1 MRIFQPVR
9 KSGVYS
15 RRRRWITVPGF
26 IRAFFLIGTTFMVAK
41 GQVVRPDSVQQDTLY
56 RTKTGRR
63 PYLKVPDRLGSR
75 FSYRLPQSPLV
86 PHDPKTLQTQF
97 RYDPNGQRI
106 IVDDHFRV
114 GDTHLPYRTGEA
126 ISLDEYLRIQNDASY
141 RDLIREY
148 AARSDGKSEV
158 SGRGLFPKIKLTDP
172 SLDRIFGS
180 NIIDFLPN
188 GSVMLDFGYLHQNID
203 NPAIPVRQRRT
214 GNFIFNEQ
222 IAINFAGKIGDKLN
236 LNTNF
241 DTKAAF
247 NFENKLKLGFR
258 NQEED
263 IIQRVEAGNTSFR
276 TNSQLIPSV
285 ENLFGAN
292 VALRFGKLDVNIVA
306 AQQRSK
312 RQSMTLKNGAQ
323 NRPFSIRE
331 DLYDENRHFFLSHFF
346 RDNYERSLQ
355 QLPMITSGVNVTRV
369 EVYVTNRSQS
379 TETLRN
385 LVGLTDMGEGN
396 PYNRTSPLVQPI
408 SGSAS
413 SPASNAINGLFQN
426 VSQNPVVRQIDNV
439 ASELTGSSYT
449 RGIDF
454 DILRGARKLGEREFK
469 FHPQLGYISLLTPV
483 RNDEVIAVAYE
494 YTYQGRS
501 YKVGELTEDYQN
513 RQQDEVIVLKL
524 LKSSTIRNNTSIP
537 MWDLMMKNIYS
548 LSTQTQSNNTSSS
561 TTYTGTT
568 VSVQKQGFQ
577 LRVIYKDDI
586 TGVDNPALQESNIA
600 GIPLVQVMNLDKLN
614 QMSDR
619 QPDGNFDYVEDVTI
633 DSKNGRVIFPVLEP
647 FGSTLRNRLSAD
659 NPALVEKY
667 VQTTLYRGTQIDAT
681 QETDKNKFY
690 ISGSYQGANGAQIQ
704 LGFGVDEKTVQVSAG
719 GVALNPGT
727 DFVVEAGSVRI
738 LNESLMNSGK
748 DVTISWETPDLFN
761 NQVRTMLAGRF
772 DYRVDRNFNIGATVM
787 RLREST
793 PGNITRVALGNE
805 PVNNFLFGLDANL
818 KKDVPILTK
827 ALDALPFLQTKE
839 MSTIAFSGE
848 YAQLLPGV
856 TPRSRNRSYL
866 DDFEGSRTIY
876 DFTRQPI
883 KWRLGATPDGFPKG
897 NAANP
902 LEYAYR
908 RAMISVYNIDQT
920 VYGTGGLGNNSVPG
934 NLDVS
939 NVYERQFMP
948 QDIFKG
954 KATLNYNLPLNTLD
968 IAYFPSE
975 RGMYN
980 YNPDL
985 TSEGLLRNP
994 KQNFGAITRAIT
1006 SDNDFDN
1013 SNIEL
1018 LEFWVMDPFQT
1029 GAKAVVKDGVVNQ
1042 NNTTGGKLLLHL
1054 GDISEDVVPD
1064 GRFNFENGLPVG
1076 EVRSQPVNGQPANVD
1091 STAWGR
1097 VTKQQFVINAFD
1109 NENIAAQD
1117 IGLDGLNN
1125 NAEQTFFGNYLNQ
1138 VRTRV
1143 TGPAL
1148 NQILSDP
1155 SNDDFRYYLSTEADQ
1170 NNWSLVQRYK
1180 RIMGME
1186 NNSPANT
1193 ASGSQIT
1200 PSSSSLPDS
1209 EDLNV
1214 DNTVNETESYYEYEI
1229 PLKPGELKVGSNN
1242 IVDEVVVNQQ
1252 DGTTTKWYLFR
1263 VEVRKPTRSV
1273 GGINGFKSVRFMRM
1287 VMTDFEQPVVLRF
1300 AQFQLT
1306 GFQYRKYDY
1315 DLNAKGL
1322 DEIPEPYDADF
1333 RVSTVSIEENG
1344 PGTKDAGRIPY
1355 VVPPGYERDRDIMT
1369 LNNAELN
1376 EQGLSLCVTD
1386 LRDGD
1391 SRAAYKLV
1399 NYNLNQYRRLT
1410 MSVHMEN
1417 AMNESSKTSTFIRL
1431 GTDFKDNY
1439 YEIEVRDLKA
1449 TDPGS
1454 INVGAP
1460 DPTLVWPLDNK
1471 FDFPIDELRRVK
1483 SERNRLGAA
1492 NATPFT
1498 LVSEDG
1504 KYNIT
1509 VVGTPDISAV
1519 QVLMLGVRNPTS
1531 ADGQAKSFCV
1541 WVNEFHATDFD
1552 QKSGYAAIGRAD
1564 IKLADFATVT
1574 LTGAVKTYGFGG
1586 VETRIS
1592 ERSQSNSLA
1601 LGMAS
1606 NVNLDK
1612 FFPQKWGLQI
1622 PFYFSVDR
1630 QNIRPHFNPL
1640 DPDMPLELSLSTM
1653 SASQREAYRKM
1664 VEENY
1669 SRKAINFS
1677 NVRKIRMNPSNRA
1690 HFYDIE
1696 NFSFTYAYSDA
1707 IRSNITMAEYRQL
1720 SRRGGITYAFTTVPR
1735 AWEPFKKWKNDRH
1748 IFQLIKDFNFTP
1760 VPTSIT
1766 LRADMDR
1773 SLIRTQYRSAVAG
1786 STAGN
1791 PRLTTDGVTP
1801 LFEKYW
1807 LFNRLYGLTWNLSK
1821 NWNARYNATAQAIID
1836 EPYGDINTQ
1845 EKRDSVMNSLRNLG
1859 RMKNFEQ
1866 RIDNTWQVPL
1876 NKTPLTDWMTAQL
1889 QYNVAYK
1896 FQANSYGIV
1905 DSTGTPFGNTIQN
1918 RKERVLTGRIDFVA
1932 LYNRVKA
1939 LRWVNSPRAPR
1950 RDIARSPGDFDEV
1963 EQDNNRFL
1971 KSVSRLLLTVRGI
1984 RYTYAIDESTI
1995 LPGFMSTPHLL
2006 GDRSGVPGMPFIL
2019 GSQDASIRYRGAA
2032 EGWISKSTVQN
2043 QPFVQTVTK
2052 RFEATTDL
2060 EPWKDFKV
2068 FMDLRYNR
2076 SDNYQEFFRPATV
2089 NGAFQS
2095 QSPVRSGSYS
2105 MSYLSFLT
2113 AFERTSRESFSAN
2126 FERFKDYRN
2135 LLLDRLKQANPAGDS
2150 YNLNSQDVLIPAFF
2164 AAYSGKSPEK
2174 VKFSP
2179 FYKIPLPNWRVNYN
2193 GLTNVPWVKRRFS
2206 QVQITHS
2213 YSSTYNVGSFVSS
2226 LEYDAAFVA
2235 LNAPMYPFAD
2245 RVNAEGQFVPV
2256 YVMSVISFVERFAP
2270 FLGVQFRTKDGIS
2283 GGLEYNQ
2290 DRNVGLNLSNVSV
2303 NEVSNKDLTG
2313 RVGFTKQ
2320 NVRFNLGGRQIKLKN
2335 DLTFDC
2341 RLTFRDQ
2348 RVVIRKLEGETTPT
2362 AGNVF
2367 FQFNP
2372 SVTYNASRQLNVRVY
2387 LDRTVNDPLVSNSFR
2402 RALTQGG
2409 VQLRLSLN

>member
-9 KSGVYS
+9 KSGTYS
-15 RRRRWITVPGF
+15 RRRRWISVPGLV
-26 IRAFFLIGTTFMVAK
+26 RAFLLFGASTAMAQAQQI
-41 GQVVRPDSVQQDTLY
+41 QPDTARVDTLY

-63 PYLKVPDRLGSR
+63 PLLKVSDRLASR
-75 FSYRLPQSPLV
+75 FSYRLPQSPLI
-86 PHDPKTLQTQF
+86 PPDPKDLQTQF
-97 RYDPNGQRI
+97 RFNPLDQKITVN
-106 IVDDHFRV
+106 DAFKV
-114 GDTHLPYRTGEA
+114 GDRTIPYRPGEN
-126 ISLDEYLRIQNDASY
+126 ISLDEYLRIQNNASY

-148 AARSDGKSEV
+148 AGRSDGKSEV
-158 SGRGLFPKIKLTDP
+158 TGRGLFPKIKLSDP

-188 GSVMLDFGYLHQNID
+188 GSVLLDFGYLHQSID

-222 IAINFAGKIGDKLN
+222 IAVNFAGKIGDKLN

-276 TNSQLIPSV
+276 TNSQLIPGV

-292 VALRFGKLDVNIVA
+292 VALRFGKLDVNLVA

-312 RQSMTLKNGAQ
+312 RQSIVLRNGAQ
-323 NRPFSIRE
+323 NRGFSIRE
-331 DLYDENRHFFLSHFF
+331 DLYDENRHFFLNHFF
-346 RDNYERSLQ
+346 RNNYERSLQ
-355 QLPMITSGVNVTRV
+355 QLPMITSGVTVTRV
-369 EVYVTNRSQS
+369 EVYITNRSQN

-385 LVGLTDMGEGN
+385 LVGLADLGEGN
-396 PYNRTSPLVQPI
+396 PFNKTSPLVQPI
-408 SGSAS
+408 SGSVS
-413 SPASNAINGLFQN
+413 SPADNSVNGLFQN
-426 VSQNPVVRQIDNV
+426 VSQNPTVRQIDNV
-439 ASELTGSSYT
+439 AGELTGSGYA
-449 RGIDF
+449 RGADF
-454 DILRGARKLGEREFK
+454 DLLRGARKLNDREFR
-469 FHPQLGYISLLTPV
+469 FHPQLGYISLLAPI
-483 RNDEVIAVAYE
+483 RNDEIVAVSYE
-494 YTYQGRS
+494 YTYQGRKF
-501 YKVGELTEDYQN
+501 KVGELTEDYQN

-524 LKSSTIRNNTSIP
+524 LKSSTLRNNTNLP

-548 LSTQTQSNNTSSS
+548 LSTQTPSS
-561 TTYTGTT
+561 TTSTT
-568 VSVQKQGFQ
+568 TSYSGGNVSVQRQGFQ

-586 TGVDNPALQESNIA
+586 TGVDNPSLQETNLA
-600 GIPLVQVMNLDKLN
+600 GIPLLQVMNLDKLN
-614 QMSDR
+614 QMNDA
-619 QPDGNFDYVEDVTI
+619 QPDGNFDFVEDVTI
-633 DSKNGRVIFPVLEP
+633 DPKNGRIIFPVLEP
-647 FGSTLRNRLSAD
+647 FGSTLRNRLNNSD
-659 NPALVEKY
+659 PALVEKY
-667 VQTTLYRGTQIDAT
+667 VQNTLYRGTQIDAT
-681 QETDKNKFY
+681 QQAEKNKFF
-690 ISGSYQGANGAQIQ
+690 IQGSYQGANGAQIP
-704 LGFGVDEKTVQVSAG
+704 LGFGVDESTVQVSAG
-719 GVALNPGT
+719 GVNLNPGT
-727 DFVVEAGSVRI
+727 DFVVEGGSVRI
-738 LNESLMNSGK
+738 MNDALMNSGREIT
-748 DVTISWETPDLFN
+748 VSWETPELFN
-761 NQVRTMLAGRF
+761 NQVRTMIAGRL
-772 DYRVDRNFNIGATVM
+772 DYRIDKNFNIGATLM

-805 PVNNFLFGLDANL
+805 PVNNFLFGFDANL
-818 KKDVPILTK
+818 KKDVPFLTK
-827 ALDALPFLQTKE
+827 ALDALPLIQTKE
-839 MSTIAFSGE
+839 MSSITFGGE

-856 TPRSRNRSYL
+856 TPRAQNRSYL

-883 KWRLGATPDGFPKG
+883 RWRMGATPVTFNQGTPG
-897 NAANP
+897 NP
-902 LEYAYR
+902 LQYNDR
-908 RAMISVYNIDQT
+908 RALISVYNVDQT
-920 VYGTGGLGNNSVPG
+920 FYGTGGLGNNVVPAD
-934 NLDVS
+934 LDVS
-939 NVYERQFMP
+939 NFYEKQYLP
-948 QDIFKG
+948 QQIFKG
-954 KATLNYNLPLNTLD
+954 KAALNYNLPLNILD
-968 IAYFPSE
+968 LAYFPAE

-985 TSEGLLRNP
+985 TSEGRLRNP
-994 KQNFGAITRAIT
+994 KQSFGAITRAIT

-1013 SNIEL
+1013 SNIEIM
-1018 LEFWVMDPFQT
+1018 EFWVMDPFLKVPVRANGGTQD
-1029 GAKAVVKDGVVNQ
+1029 KP
-1042 NNTTGGKLLLHL
+1042 NTTGGKLLIHL

-1064 GRFNFENGLPVG
+1064 GRFNFENGLPTG
-1076 EVRSQPVNGQPANVD
+1076 EVRTQTVNGQPANVD

-1097 VTKQQFVINAFD
+1097 ATKQQFVINAFNND
-1109 NENIAAQD
+1109 NIAAQD
-1117 IGLDGLNN
+1117 VGLDGVNN
-1125 NAEQTFFGNYLNQ
+1125 AAEQTYFSNYINQ
-1138 VRTRV
+1138 VRSRV

-1148 NQILSDP
+1148 DQITNDP
-1155 SNDDFRYYLSTEADQ
+1155 SNDDFRYYFSPEADQ
-1170 NNWSLVQRYK
+1170 NNWSIIQRYK
-1180 RIMGME
+1180 RFMGME

-1200 PSSSSLPDS
+1200 PSSTNLPDS
-1209 EDLNV
+1209 EDLNN
-1214 DNTVNETESYYEYEI
+1214 DNTINETEAYYEYEI

-1242 IVDEVVVNQQ
+1242 IVDEIQTD
-1252 DGTTTKWYLFR
+1252 DGAKWYLFR
-1263 VEVRKPTRSV
+1263 VEVRKPSRSV
-1273 GGINGFKSVRFMRM
+1273 GGITSFKSIRFMRM
-1287 VMTDFEQPVVLRF
+1287 VMTEFEEPVVLRF
-1300 AQFQLT
+1300 AQLQLT
-1306 GFQYRKYDY
+1306 GFQYRKYEY
-1315 DLNAKGL
+1315 DLSAKGL
-1322 DEIPEPYDADF
+1322 DEVPEPYDADF
-1333 RVSTVSIEENG
+1333 RVSTVSVEENG
-1344 PGTKDAGRIPY
+1344 PTAADKNGTNDTRVPY

-1369 LNNAELN
+1369 LNNAALN
-1376 EQGLSLCVTD
+1376 EQALSLCVTD

-1391 SRAAYKLV
+1391 SRAAYKIV

-1410 MSVHMEN
+1410 MSVHMDNLADED
-1417 AMNESSKTSTFIRL
+1417 AKTSAFIRL
-1431 GTDFKDNY
+1431 GTDFKDNF
-1439 YEIEVRDLKA
+1439 YEIEVRSLTA
-1449 TDPGS
+1449 TRPSSLNMGS
-1454 INVGAP
+1454 P

-1471 FDFPIDELRRVK
+1471 FDFAIDELRRVK
-1483 SERNRLGAA
+1483 AERNRLGAA

-1519 QVLMLGVRNPTS
+1519 QVMMLGVRNPKS
-1531 ADGQAKSFCV
+1531 DDGQAKSFCV

-1552 QKSGYAAIGRAD
+1552 QRSGYAAIGRAD

-1574 LTGAVKTYGFGG
+1574 LTGAMKTYGFGG
-1586 VETRIS
+1586 VDTRIS
-1592 ERSQSNSLA
+1592 ERSQSNSMA
-1601 LGMAS
+1601 FGVAS

-1612 FFPQKWGLQI
+1612 LFPQNWGLQI
-1622 PFYFSVDR
+1622 PLYFSYDR

-1640 DPDMPLELSLSTM
+1640 DPDMPLDLSLSTM
-1653 SASQREAYRKM
+1653 PANQREAYRKM
-1664 VEENY
+1664 VEEN
-1669 SRKAINFS
+1669 SMRKAINFS
-1677 NVRKIRMNPSNRA
+1677 NVRKIRVNPNSRA

-1707 IRSNITMAEYRQL
+1707 IRSSITLAEYRQL
-1720 SRRGGITYAFTTVPR
+1720 SQRGGFTYAYTTAPKP
-1735 AWEPFKKWKNDRH
+1735 WEPFKKWKNDQH

-1760 VPTSIT
+1760 IPNSVTF
-1766 LRADMDR
+1766 RADMDR
-1773 SLIRTQYRSAVAG
+1773 SLIRTQYRQAATG

-1791 PRLTTDGVTP
+1791 PMLTTDGVTP

-1807 LFNRLYGLTWNLSK
+1807 LFNRLYGLNWNFSK
-1821 NWNARYNATAQAIID
+1821 NWNAQYNATAQAIID
-1836 EPYGDINTQ
+1836 EPYGDINTP
-1845 EKRDSVMNSLRNLG
+1845 EKRDSVMNSLKRLG

-1866 RIDNTWQVPL
+1866 RITNTWQIPL
-1876 NKTPLTDWMTAQL
+1876 NKFPLTDWMTAQL

-1905 DSTGTPFGNTIQN
+1905 DSTGVAFGNTIQN
-1918 RKERVLTGRIDFVA
+1918 TRERVLTGRVDFVA
-1932 LYNRVKA
+1932 LYNKVKA

-1963 EQDNNRFL
+1963 DVERNQFL

-1984 RYTYAIDESTI
+1984 RYTYAIQESTI
-1995 LPGFMSTPHLL
+1995 LPGFLPTPHLF
-2006 GDRSGVPGMPFIL
+2006 GDRSGVPGLPFIL
-2019 GSQDASIRYRGAA
+2019 GSQDASIRYRGAE
-2032 EGWISKSTVQN
+2032 EGWITKSTVQN
-2043 QPFVQTVTK
+2043 QPFVQTLTK

-2089 NGAFQS
+2089 NGPFVS
-2095 QSPVRSGSYS
+2095 QSPLRSGNYS

-2113 AFERTSRESFSAN
+2113 AFEKTNRESFSAN

-2135 LLLDRLKQANPAGDS
+2135 ILLERLKVANPAGDS

-2164 AAYSGKSPEK
+2164 SAYSGKSPNK

-2193 GLTNVPWVKRRFS
+2193 GLTNVGWFKRRFS
-2206 QVQITHS
+2206 QIQITHS
-2213 YSSTYNVGSFVSS
+2213 YSSTYNVGNFVSS

-2235 LNAPMYPFAD
+2235 LNAPLYPFANQ
-2245 RVNAEGQFVPV
+2245 VNAEGQFVPV

-2270 FLGVQFRTKDGIS
+2270 FIGVQFRTKDGIS

-2303 NEVSNKDLTG
+2303 NEVNNKDLTG
-2313 RVGFTKQ
+2313 RLGFTRQ
-2320 NVRFNLGGRQIKLKN
+2320 NIRFRFGGRQVRLKN

-2348 RVVIRKLEGETTPT
+2348 RVIVRKLEGETTPT

-2402 RALTQGG
+2402 RAVTQGG